1 MKVKL
6 GISTP
11 PVQAF
16 IPVDMVALSAEIADL
31 KDKICA
37 VTGEISEL
45 SQVVD
50 NLQLVRHAV
59 AESEKPIDAL
69 TTLDTVASVESLLGV
84 AADKITK
91 SAAMEGLGSAIA
103 DTFKKLLEAIKKFFQ
118 WVLSIFSKNKMTVT
132 NSVEDAKKTAETTEA
147 AVNKAEEK
155 FEQVKQDSERVKE
168 MKSNPPEKPTV
179 PEPPPARFTTPPKP
193 DTLLITYDPN
203 PENKVFQAGD
213 LTQWEAVIKKVDL
226 LYGKARDFIH
236 KTWVKASTTRE
247 EANAKD
253 AAFAKEFDQIVRG
266 TFGDALRVGTG
277 DNGVLIG
284 IVAINDSDKLYPKS
298 SHGTIKTLHW
308 DREELR
314 KVSIS
319 FDNLR
324 KSIIQYTNGIEQ
336 AFEIRQSDLKTYN
349 KDVSKGF
356 AEEDQKKLE
365 ALRAMKS
372 DANTQ
377 YRITTSI
384 ETIAERIAKA
394 FNYDCKVVKAAMS
407 W

>member
-6 GISTP
+6 GISTT
-11 PVQAF
+11 PVQAS
-16 IPVDMVALSAEIADL
+16 IPVDMVALSAKIADL

-37 VTGEISEL
+37 VTGEINEL
-45 SQVVD
+45 NQVVD

-59 AESEKPIDAL
+59 AESDKPIDAL

-91 SAAMEGLGSAIA
+91 SAAMEGLGSAIV

-118 WVLSIFSKNKMTVT
+118 WALSIFSKNKTTVE

-147 AVNKAEEK
+147 AVNNAEEK
-155 FEQVKQDSERVKE
+155 FEQVKQDSAKVQE

-179 PEPPPARFTTPPKP
+179 PDPPPARFTTPPKP
-193 DTLLITYDPN
+193 ETLLITYDPN

-213 LTQWEAVIKKVDL
+213 LTQWEAVIKKVDTL
-226 LYGKARDFIH
+226 FGKTRDLIH
-236 KTWVKASTTRE
+236 KTWDKASTTRE

-253 AAFAKEFDQIVRG
+253 AAFAKECDQFVKSS
-266 TFGDALRVGTG
+266 FGDALKVGTG

-324 KSIIQYTNGIEQ
+324 KSIIQFTNGTEN
-336 AFEIRQSDLKTYN
+336 ALEIRQSDLKAYN
-349 KDVSKGF
+349 KDVAKGF

-372 DANTQ
+372 DANTV

-384 ETIAERIAKA
+384 EAIAERLAKA